1 MIGIARTR
9 AGLLIAALAAGAALF
24 AGCEKKE
31 PQQPA
36 PAPKAGNPGTPPAP
50 HKRYVIGMIA
60 KSQTNE
66 VFKAARQGAE
76 DAAKALSSQYGVE
89 IRLDWRTP
97 VSEDAQKQ
105 AENIRQLVS
114 GGANGIL
121 ISATNAATLLQDI
134 NAAVEN
140 GVPVMTFDSD
150 VPQSKRFAYFGSDDM
165 EAGRGV
171 MRELSAA
178 MGGKGVVAI
187 LAGTQGAPNLTRR
200 VDGVKDELKNHA
212 GISLLNVFYHEEAAK
227 DAVAKMEEV
236 QRANPQI
243 TGWALVGGWPLFTQ
257 NALDKIAPS
266 AKVVSVDALRPQLP
280 YLKNGQV
287 QVLLAQQVYE
297 WGYEGMRIMAERLID
312 QKSPADPIIKAPL
325 TRVTAENADEYG
337 RNWARWLGEDAGAK

>member
-1 MIGIARTR
+1 MLGMRMKGR
-9 AGLLIAALAAGAALF
+9 LGVLAAVLAVAACL

-31 PQQPA
+31 PSTP
-36 PAPKAGNPGTPPAP
+36 PDRAGNPGTPPAP
-50 HKRYVIGMIA
+50 LKRYVIGMIA

-76 DAAKALSSQYGVE
+76 DAARELSKKYGVE
-89 IRLDWRTP
+89 IRVDWRTP

-134 NAAVEN
+134 NDAVDR

-150 VPQSKRFAYFGSDDM
+150 VPQSRRFAYFGSDDL
-165 EAGRGV
+165 EAGRSV
-171 MRELSAA
+171 MRELAAA
-178 MGGKGVVAI
+178 MGGRGVVAV

-200 VDGVKDELKNHA
+200 VEGVREELKNHPD
-212 GISLLNVFYHEEAAK
+212 ITLLGVFYHEESARE
-227 DAVAKMEEV
+227 AVAKMEEV

-257 NALDKIAPS
+257 NALDRIAPH
-266 AKVVSVDALRPQLP
+266 ARVVSMDALRPNCRTSRTGRCRCCWP
-280 YLKNGQV
+280 SRSTSG
-287 QVLLAQQVYE
+287 A
-297 WGYEGMRIMAERLID
+297 
-312 QKSPADPIIKAPL
+312 
-325 TRVTAENADEYG
+325 TRACAS
-337 RNWARWLGEDAGAK
+337 

>member
-1 MIGIARTR
+1 MKGRL
-9 AGLLIAALAAGAALF
+9 GVLAAVLAVAACLT
-24 AGCEKKE
+24 GCEKKE
-31 PQQPA
+31 PSTP
-36 PAPKAGNPGTPPAP
+36 PDRAGNPGTPPAP
-50 HKRYVIGMIA
+50 LKRYVIGMIA

-76 DAAKALSSQYGVE
+76 DAARELSKKYGVE
-89 IRLDWRTP
+89 IRVDWRTP

-134 NAAVEN
+134 NDAVDR

-150 VPQSKRFAYFGSDDM
+150 VPQSRRFAYFGSDDL
-165 EAGRGV
+165 EAGRSV
-171 MRELSAA
+171 MRELAAA
-178 MGGKGVVAI
+178 MGGRGVVAV

-200 VDGVKDELKNHA
+200 VEGVREELRNHPD
-212 GISLLNVFYHEEAAK
+212 ITLLGVFYHEESARE
-227 DAVAKMEEV
+227 AVAKMEEV

-257 NALDKIAPS
+257 NALDKIAPH
-266 AKVVSVDALRPQLP
+266 AKVVSMDALRPQLP

-297 WGYEGMRIMAERLID
+297 WGYEGMRIMMEALIER
-312 QKSPADPIIKAPL
+312 KMPSDPVIKAPL

-337 RNWARWLGEDAGAK
+337 RQWARWLGEETGPR

>member
-1 MIGIARTR
+1 MLGMRMKGR
-9 AGLLIAALAAGAALF
+9 LGVLAAVLAVAACL

-31 PQQPA
+31 PSTPSDR
-36 PAPKAGNPGTPPAP
+36 AGNPGTPPAP
-50 HKRYVIGMIA
+50 LKRYVIGMIA

-76 DAAKALSSQYGVE
+76 DAARELSKKYGVE
-89 IRLDWRTP
+89 IRVDWRTP

-134 NAAVEN
+134 NDAVDR

-150 VPQSKRFAYFGSDDM
+150 VPQSRRFAYFGSDDL
-165 EAGRGV
+165 EAGRSV
-171 MRELSAA
+171 MRELATA
-178 MGGKGVVAI
+178 MGGRGVVAV

-200 VDGVKDELKNHA
+200 VEGVREELKNHPD
-212 GISLLNVFYHEEAAK
+212 ITLLGVFYHEESARE
-227 DAVAKMEEV
+227 AVAKMEEV

-257 NALDKIAPS
+257 NALDKIAPH
-266 AKVVSVDALRPQLP
+266 AKVVSMDALRPQLP

-297 WGYEGMRIMAERLID
+297 WGYEGMRIMMEALIER
-312 QKSPADPIIKAPL
+312 KMPSDPVIKAPL

-337 RNWARWLGEDAGAK
+337 RQWARWLGEETGPR

>member
-1 MIGIARTR
+1 MIGTVR
-9 AGLLIAALAAGAALF
+9 GLPGLIAVAFAVAALLLT
-24 AGCEKKE
+24 ACERR
-31 PQQPA
+31 QPA
-36 PAPKAGNPGTPPAP
+36 PADGNPGTPTPP
-50 HKRYVIGMIA
+50 RKRYVIGMIA

-76 DAAKALSSQYGVE
+76 DAARELSSRYGVE
-89 IRLDWRTP
+89 IRVDWRTP

-134 NAAVEN
+134 NAAVDR
-140 GVPVMTFDSD
+140 GVPVLTFDSD
-150 VPQSKRFAYFGSDDM
+150 VPGSKRFAYFGSDDL
-165 EAGRGV
+165 EAGRMV
-171 MRELSAA
+171 MSELASA
-178 MGGKGVVAI
+178 MGGRGVVAV

-200 VDGVKDELKNHA
+200 VEGVKEELRNHPE
-212 GISLLNVFYHEEAAK
+212 ITLLGVFYHEESARE
-227 DAVAKMEEV
+227 AVAKMEEV

-257 NALDKIAPS
+257 NALDRVAPH
-266 AKVVSVDALRPQLP
+266 AKVVSMDALRPQLP

-297 WGYEGMRIMAERLID
+297 WGYEGMRIMMEHLIE
-312 QKSPADPIIKAPL
+312 KKVPPDPIIKAPL

-337 RNWARWLGEDAGAK
+337 RNWARWLGEDAGPR

>member
-1 MIGIARTR
+1 MIGIVKARV
-9 AGLLIAALAAGAALF
+9 GLFAAAFVAAGALVG
-24 AGCEKKE
+24 GCEK
-31 PQQPA
+31 QQPPPA
-36 PAPKAGNPGTPPAP
+36 SPAPKAGNAGTPPAP
-50 HKRYVIGMIA
+50 RKRYVVGMIA

-76 DAAKALSSQYGVE
+76 DAARELSGKYGVE

-134 NAAVEN
+134 NAAVDR

-150 VPQSKRFAYFGSDDM
+150 VPQSKRFAYFGSDDG

-171 MRELSAA
+171 MRELASA

-200 VDGVKDELKNHA
+200 VEGVREELKNHA
-212 GISLLNVFYHEEAAK
+212 DISLLNVFYHEEAAK

-236 QRANPQI
+236 QQANPQI

-257 NALDKIAPS
+257 NALDKIAPH

-297 WGYEGMRIMAERLID
+297 WGSEGMRIMAERLIE
-312 QKSPADPIIKAPL
+312 QKAPADPIIKAPL
-325 TRVTAENADEYG
+325 TRVSAENADEYG
-337 RNWARWLGEDAGAK
+337 RNWARWLGEEGGAK